1 MIQPDER
8 AARQCFC
15 PVATDRRIPGESHA
29 CKTSHSGYCHHRW
42 LHWLMALEG
51 QLRGSGGVLHWLA
64 IVVVAVATFLANY
77 LCHEWGH
84 LLGARLAGG
93 TCHPANKLKTFYL
106 FHFDTRYCSVR
117 QFLAMAA
124 GGLVASTI
132 LLAFWLVA
140 LPLDTAAG
148 IAAIS
153 LIVLGYLATLATEL
167 PVVWRIA
174 HGAPL
179 PKGALFEPMT

>member
-1 MIQPDER
+1 MSALPGSVSAR
-8 AARQCFC
+8 SRPTAASQEKAMLAKLASRDIAIIAGC
-15 PVATDRRIPGESHA
+15 IGL
-29 CKTSHSGYCHHRW
+29 W
-42 LHWLMALEG
+42 ALEG